1 MNYCEDCG
9 AVTNTK
15 YGNTFLC
22 QACYKRRTE
31 ERLEKA
37 TENAQMPSDFK
48 SWNHKHLAELFW
60 ICLGRY
66 AKQPNDKDLAT
77 MRRAY
82 LWAVHDNH
90 GLANS
95 MRHALDWVGVKI

>member
-9 AVTNTK
+9 AVTHTE

-22 QACYKRRTE
+22 PACHKRRTE
-31 ERLEKA
+31 ERLKKA
-37 TENAQMPSDFK
+37 AENVQMSSDFK
-48 SWNHKHLAELFW
+48 SWKHEDLSELFW

-66 AKQPNDKDLAT
+66 VKQPNDKDLAT

-95 MRHALDWVGVKI
+95 MHHALDWAGIKI